1 MDMESA
7 VPRSQ
12 VVVGNSGNVEEGGR
26 IVVSVDGEEVG
37 IFRVDGVLYA
47 WSNYCV
53 HAGGPIC
60 QGLIINRVEERL
72 TDDKRSL
79 GDYFAE
85 QRHIVCP
92 WHGYEYDIT
101 TGEHPADPRLR
112 LRSFPVFEREGEIV
126 VEL

>member
-1 MDMESA
+1 MESTL
-7 VPRSQ
+7 PRSE
-12 VVVGNSGNVEEGGR
+12 VVVGNSGDVEEGGR

-37 IFRVDGVLYA
+37 IFRVDGALYA

-60 QGLIINRVEERL
+60 QGLIINRVDERL